1 MTQFGVY
8 VIVEN
13 SGQVHPLA
21 FDHDNIIGRGVSY
34 GENPEAAIVLP
45 SPAIS
50 KKHARI
56 YLDPT
61 THGWQFEDMS
71 RHGSLLNGEKIGGGQ
86 ERRGYSYTPGLPTAV
101 PLHHGDQITIGAYRL
116 VFYEK
121 FQADATAE
129 VAIPTPVSARL
140 SMEREET
147 AMPFGSVFETVAVV
161 IVVFLTIL
169 ILCLCI
175 M

>member
-13 SGQVHPLA
+13 SGQVYPLA
-21 FDHDNIIGRGVSY
+21 LDHENIIGRGVSC
-34 GENPEAAIVLP
+34 GENTETAIILP

-71 RHGSLLNGEKIGGGQ
+71 RHGSLLNGEKIGGGSESQ
-86 ERRGYSYTPGLPTAV
+86 GYSYTPGLPATV
-101 PLHHGDQITIGAYRL
+101 PLHHGDQITIGAYHL

-129 VAIPTPVSARL
+129 MASPTPVSARL
-140 SMEREET
+140 NKEDEVDT
-147 AMPFGSVFETVAVV
+147 PLGSAFETIAV
-161 IVVFLTIL
+161 IVVVLLTIL

-175 M
+175 I